1 MSSIIG
7 LGDFACQ
14 LANEFKKYPQ
24 YDVYNILVGTKRIY
38 AKRAYIA
45 PQDSPEAYEENCP
58 SFKKLYK
65 TKLSRDVLFIVDGT
79 ESISAASL
87 RILSEIKGHNITILY
102 IRSSSRTLTKSEVL
116 NEKAIRGI
124 LQEYAR
130 SGLFEKIIFIDFEL
144 VGTILPETTIK
155 AYYPNIRD
163 MVSSTLHMIE
173 VLSRS
178 KSILGSHS
186 TPHEASRILTIG
198 LKDFETGEENMFFP
212 IDYPREK
219 NYFYAIGKEKIE
231 TDTTL
236 LKKIK
241 DQVDGEARD
250 EVDASFGVYP
260 TEYDSDYVYTVYRA
274 SAIQK

>member
-14 LANEFKKYPQ
+14 LANDFKKYPQ

-38 AKRAYIA
+38 GKRAYIA
-45 PQDSPEAYEENCP
+45 PQDSPEAYEEKCP

-65 TKLSRDVLFIVDGT
+65 SKLSSDVLFIVDGT
-79 ESISAASL
+79 EVVSAASL

-102 IRSSSRTLTKSEVL
+102 IMSSSRTLTKTEIL
-116 NEKAIRGI
+116 NERAVRGI

-155 AYYPNIRD
+155 TYYPGIRN

-178 KSILGSHS
+178 ESVLGSPAA
-186 TPHEASRILTIG
+186 PHEASRILTIG
-198 LKDFETGEENMFFP
+198 LKDFESGKENMFFP

-241 DQVDGEARD
+241 DQVEAETNED
-250 EVDASFGVYP
+250 INASYGVYP
-260 TEYDSDYVYTVYRA
+260 TDYEDDYVYAVYRA